1 MYYIF
6 NLHKSLQISPYKTDE
21 SYTEIEFYTSYDNLL
36 DQYLREREIERERG
50 GGENR
55 WCSKLTSS
63 AGKMEEEEDE
73 IECYRC

>member
-36 DQYLREREIERERG
+36 DQYLREREG
-50 GGENR
+50 GGGRIVGVLNSLHRLEKWR
-55 WCSKLTSS
+55 RKRM
-63 AGKMEEEEDE
+63 K
-73 IECYRC
+73 